1 MVFSRILMKKATFVL
16 IFLLFCMTSHA
27 KDNIFEDKLYQLL
40 SDQVEAFNKQDVEHL
55 VKNVTE
61 DFKWYS
67 LTSDQLLIE
76 TDGKQAF
83 KEGMTEYYKSD
94 RKSTSIIESYTI
106 DGDRI
111 SFKEA
116 VSHINTIGEKVSSSA
131 MGIYQY
137 KGDKIY
143 RAWYFVD

>member
-1 MVFSRILMKKATFVL
+1 MKKVSFVL
-16 IFLLFCMTSHA
+16 ILLLVSLVSVAKESTS
-27 KDNIFEDKLYQLL
+27 DNKLYQLL
-40 SDQVEAFNKQDVEHL
+40 CDQVDAFNNQDVDLL
-55 VKNVTE
+55 VNNVTQ

-67 LTSDQLLIE
+67 LTSDALLIE

-94 RKSTSIIESYTI
+94 RKSTSVIESYTI
-106 DGDRI
+106 DGNRI
-111 SFKEA
+111 SFKEV
-116 VSHINTIGEKVSSSA
+116 VSHINKEGKKVSSSA

-143 RAWYFVD
+143 RAWYFID